1 MTDTKALSPMP
12 PAEKRLLY
20 ILGGIQLT
28 HIVDFMVMMP
38 LGPMLTR
45 DLGVTTDQFGVLVSS
60 YTFAAAIAG
69 LLCALFVDRF
79 ERKRLLLT
87 LYALFALATLACAF
101 APSYGG
107 LLAARALAGAF
118 GGVLGAL
125 VSTVIGDQIPPERRG
140 RAGGYV
146 SASFALST
154 VAGVP
159 LALWLANHTPL
170 LHWRAP
176 FVLVAILSVGFG
188 LAAWKWLAV
197 KPPSQ
202 MEPQAAATLTSQ
214 PDAPQGLWLSAWQR
228 ITGVLADP
236 IHRWSILFGCLVMFS
251 SFSIIPFITIFA
263 VGTVKFPES
272 MLPLM
277 YLIGGIATLV
287 TSRWVGKFTDREGK
301 HKSFLI
307 FAPLAAIPM
316 LVSTH
321 MIPVPVWVYLVVST
335 MFFVLVSARMIP
347 TMALMNG
354 SADPKLRGT
363 FMSLS
368 ASFTQA
374 AMGLGAF
381 VTGHIVSVDAG
392 GVMTGYN
399 YAGYIALLATMAA
412 VWVSTRLKQRG

>member
-1 MTDTKALSPMP
+1 MTDTKLSPLP

-69 LLCALFVDRF
+69 LLCALFVDQF

-107 LLAARALAGAF
+107 LLAARGLAGAF

-125 VSTVIGDQIPPERRG
+125 VSTVVGDQIPPERRG
-140 RAGGYV
+140 RAGGYI

-159 LALWLANHTPL
+159 LALWLANHTPV

-176 FVLVAILSVGFG
+176 FVLVAVLCVGLG

-197 KPPSQ
+197 KPV
-202 MEPQAAATLTSQ
+202 EVH
-214 PDAPQGLWLSAWQR
+214 APQGLWIGAWQR

-236 IHRWSILFGCLVMFS
+236 IHRWSLLFGCLVMFS
-251 SFSIIPFITIFA
+251 SFSVIPFITIYA
-263 VGTVKFPES
+263 TGTVKFPEA

-277 YLIGGIATLV
+277 YLIGGVGTLAS
-287 TSRWVGKFTDREGK
+287 SRWVGKFTDRRGK
-301 HKSFLI
+301 QKSFLI

-321 MIPVPVWVYLVVST
+321 MVPVPVWVYLIVST

-368 ASFTQA
+368 ASLTQA
-374 AMGLGAF
+374 AMGMGAF
-381 VTGHIVSVDAG
+381 ITGHIVSTNAAG
-392 GVMTGYN
+392 ELLHYN
-399 YAGYIALLATMAA
+399 YAGYIAVIATGLAM
-412 VWVSTRLKQRG
+412 WVSKKVTQRS

>member
-1 MTDTKALSPMP
+1 MTQPQQTAPITTTLSPLP
-12 PAEKRLLY
+12 TTEKRLLY

-87 LYALFALATLACAF
+87 LYALFALATLACAC
-101 APSYGG
+101 APTYSG
-107 LLAARALAGAF
+107 LLVARALAGAF

-125 VSTVIGDQIPPERRG
+125 ISTVIGDQIPPERRG
-140 RAGGYV
+140 RAGGYI

-159 LALWLANHTPL
+159 LALWLANHTPV

-176 FVLVAILSVGFG
+176 FVFVALLSVGFG
-188 LAAWKWLAV
+188 LAARQWLAV
-197 KPPSQ
+197 
-202 MEPQAAATLTSQ
+202 TSA
-214 PDAPQGLWLSAWQR
+214 DIEEEAGTAQGLWLGAWQR
-228 ITGVLADP
+228 MTGVLAAP
-236 IHRWSILFGCLVMFS
+236 IHRWALLFGCLVLFS
-251 SFSIIPFITIFA
+251 SFSVIPFITIYA
-263 VGTVKFPES
+263 TGTVKFPETL
-272 MLPLM
+272 LPLM
-277 YLIGGIATLV
+277 YLIGGICTLMS
-287 TSRWVGKFTDREGK
+287 SRWVGKFTDRAGK
-301 HKSFLI
+301 QKSFLI

-316 LVSTH
+316 LITTH
-321 MIPVPVWVYLVVST
+321 MSAVPAWVYLVVST
-335 MFFVLVSARMIP
+335 LFFVLVSARMIP

-368 ASFTQA
+368 ASLTQA

-381 VTGHIVSVDAG
+381 VTGHIVSVDSTG
-392 GVMTGYN
+392 IMTGYN
-399 YAGYIALLATMAA
+399 YAGYIALTATLAA
-412 VWVSTRLKQRG
+412 VWVSRKLTQRG

>member
-1 MTDTKALSPMP
+1 MAMNDKTTTPALSPMP

-60 YTFAAAIAG
+60 YTFAAALAG

-107 LLAARALAGAF
+107 LLVARALAGAF

-140 RAGGYV
+140 RAGGYI

-159 LALWLANHTPL
+159 LALWLANHTPV

-176 FVLVAILSVGFG
+176 FVFVAFLSVGFG
-188 LAAWKWLAV
+188 LAAWKWLTV
-197 KPPSQ
+197 RPPS
-202 MEPQAAATLTSQ
+202 MAGSQAV
-214 PDAPQGLWLSAWQR
+214 PQGLWLGAWQR
-228 ITGVLADP
+228 ITSVLADP
-236 IHRWSILFGCLVMFS
+236 IHRWSLLFGSLVMFS
-251 SFSIIPFITIFA
+251 SFSVIPFITIYA
-263 VGTVKFPES
+263 TGTVKFPETL
-272 MLPLM
+272 LPLM
-277 YLIGGIATLV
+277 YLIGGVATLV
-287 TSRWVGKFTDREGK
+287 TSRWVGKFTDRQGK
-301 HKSFLI
+301 QKSFLI

-316 LVSTH
+316 LLSTH
-321 MIPVPVWVYLVVST
+321 MVPVWVYLVVST
-335 MFFVLVSARMIP
+335 LFFVLVSARMIP
-347 TMALMNG
+347 TLALMNG
-354 SADPKLRGT
+354 AADPKLRGT

-381 VTGHIVSVDAG
+381 VTGHIVSVDAT

-399 YAGYIALLATMAA
+399 YAGYIALLATIAA

>member
-1 MTDTKALSPMP
+1 MTDQTLSPLP

-69 LLCALFVDRF
+69 LLCALFVDQF

-125 VSTVIGDQIPPERRG
+125 VSTVVGDQIPPERRG
-140 RAGGYV
+140 RAGGYI

-159 LALWLANHTPL
+159 LALWLANHTPV

-176 FVLVAILSVGFG
+176 FVLVAFLCVGLG

-197 KPPSQ
+197 KPV
-202 MEPQAAATLTSQ
+202 AVH
-214 PDAPQGLWLSAWQR
+214 APQGLWIGAWQR
-228 ITGVLADP
+228 ITSVLADP
-236 IHRWSILFGCLVMFS
+236 IHRWSLLFGCLVMFS
-251 SFSIIPFITIFA
+251 SFSVIPFITIYA
-263 VGTVKFPES
+263 TGTVKFPEA
-272 MLPLM
+272 MLPVM
-277 YLIGGIATLV
+277 YLIGGVGTLAS
-287 TSRWVGKFTDREGK
+287 SRWVGKFTDRQGK
-301 HKSFLI
+301 QKSFLI

-321 MIPVPVWVYLVVST
+321 MVPVPVWVYLIVST

-368 ASFTQA
+368 ASLTQA
-374 AMGLGAF
+374 AMGMGAF
-381 VTGHIVSVDAG
+381 ITGHIVSVDST

-399 YAGYIALLATMAA
+399 YAGYMALTATLAA
-412 VWVSTRLKQRG
+412 VWVSPKLKQRG

>member
-1 MTDTKALSPMP
+1 MTDTKLSPLP
-12 PAEKRLLY
+12 PDEKRLLY

-38 LGPMLTR
+38 LGSMLTR

-69 LLCALFVDRF
+69 LLCALFVDQF

-107 LLAARALAGAF
+107 LLAARGLAGAF

-125 VSTVIGDQIPPERRG
+125 VSTVVGDQIPPERRG
-140 RAGGYV
+140 RAGGYI

-159 LALWLANHTPL
+159 LALWLANHTPV

-176 FVLVAILSVGFG
+176 FVLAAVLCVGLG

-197 KPPSQ
+197 KPV
-202 MEPQAAATLTSQ
+202 AVH
-214 PDAPQGLWLSAWQR
+214 APQGLWIGAWQR

-236 IHRWSILFGCLVMFS
+236 IHRWSLLFGCLVMFS
-251 SFSIIPFITIFA
+251 SFSVIPFITIYA
-263 VGTVKFPES
+263 TGTVKFPD
-272 MLPLM
+272 
-277 YLIGGIATLV
+277 
-287 TSRWVGKFTDREGK
+287 RQGKQ
-301 HKSFLI
+301 KSFLI

-316 LVSTH
+316 
-321 MIPVPVWVYLVVST
+321 
-335 MFFVLVSARMIP
+335 LVSARMIP

-368 ASFTQA
+368 ASLTQA
-374 AMGLGAF
+374 AMGMGAF
-381 VTGHIVSVDAG
+381 ITGHIVSVDST

-399 YAGYIALLATMAA
+399 YAGYMAVLATLAA
-412 VWVSTRLKQRG
+412 LWVSTKVVQRG

>member
-1 MTDTKALSPMP
+1 
-12 PAEKRLLY
+12 
-20 ILGGIQLT
+20 
-28 HIVDFMVMMP
+28 
-38 LGPMLTR
+38 
-45 DLGVTTDQFGVLVSS
+45 
-60 YTFAAAIAG
+60 
-69 LLCALFVDRF
+69 
-79 ERKRLLLT
+79 
-87 LYALFALATLACAF
+87 
-101 APSYGG
+101 
-107 LLAARALAGAF
+107 
-118 GGVLGAL
+118 
-125 VSTVIGDQIPPERRG
+125 
-140 RAGGYV
+140 
-146 SASFALST
+146 
-154 VAGVP
+154 
-159 LALWLANHTPL
+159 
-170 LHWRAP
+170 
-176 FVLVAILSVGFG
+176 
-188 LAAWKWLAV
+188 
-197 KPPSQ
+197 
-202 MEPQAAATLTSQ
+202 
-214 PDAPQGLWLSAWQR
+214 
-228 ITGVLADP
+228 
-236 IHRWSILFGCLVMFS
+236 MFS

-307 FAPLAAIPM
+307 FAPLATIPM

-321 MIPVPVWVYLVVST
+321 MIPVPVWIYLVVST

-381 VTGHIVSVDAG
+381 VTGHIVSVDAS

-412 VWVSTRLKQRG
+412 VWVSTKLKQRG

>member
-1 MTDTKALSPMP
+1 
-12 PAEKRLLY
+12 
-20 ILGGIQLT
+20 
-28 HIVDFMVMMP
+28 MP

-45 DLGVTTDQFGVLVSS
+45 DMGVTTDQFGVLVSS

-87 LYALFALATLACAF
+87 LYALFAVATLACAF

-107 LLAARALAGAF
+107 LLVARALAGAF

-140 RAGGYV
+140 RAGGYI

-159 LALWLANHTPL
+159 LALWLANHTPV

-176 FVLVAILSVGFG
+176 FVMVAILSAGLG

-197 KPPSQ
+197 KPADA
-202 MEPQAAATLTSQ
+202 EDLTATPQS
-214 PDAPQGLWLSAWQR
+214 LWLGAWQR
-228 ITGVLADP
+228 IMGVLADP
-236 IHRWSILFGCLVMFS
+236 IHRWSLLFGSLVMFS
-251 SFSIIPFITIFA
+251 SFSVIPFITIYA
-263 VGTVKFPES
+263 TGTVKFPETL
-272 MLPLM
+272 LPLM
-277 YLIGGIATLV
+277 YLIGGVATLV
-287 TSRWVGKFTDREGK
+287 TSRWVGKFTDRAGK
-301 HKSFLI
+301 QKSFLI
-307 FAPLAAIPM
+307 FSPLAAIPM
-316 LVSTH
+316 LISTH
-321 MIPVPVWVYLVVST
+321 MVPVPVWVYLMVST
-335 MFFVLVSARMIP
+335 LFFVLVSARMIP
-347 TMALMNG
+347 MMALING

-374 AMGLGAF
+374 AMGMGAF
-381 VTGHIVSVDAG
+381 ITGHIVYVDSA

-399 YAGYIALLATMAA
+399 YAGYIALVATLAAL
-412 VWVSTRLKQRG
+412 WVSTKLKQRG